1 MRNVVSRWRKSNM
14 VVWKRRRL
22 APDGVGEWAWRCR
35 GCEMRFHFGSQV
47 ELEEMAVVCPPT
59 PIADGK
65 SAQAIDR
72 EGFASEVTVAGTP
85 GLCAIGGCKDG
96 PEDNVEARMAEE
108 SGWRSKVECRRK
120 RSQPFGWREATPV
133 FCGKECGIA

>member
-72 EGFASEVTVAGTP
+72 KGVASEVTVAGMP
-85 GLCAIGGCKDG
+85 GLRAVEGRKDG
-96 PEDNVEARMAEE
+96 TGDNVEAQRTAE
-108 SGWRSKVECRRK
+108 SG
-120 RSQPFGWREATPV
+120 
-133 FCGKECGIA
+133 